1 MVEETS
7 LEKNEQEEEERKA
20 REEAETR
27 EREEREDEER
37 KSREEAEKREKEEI
51 ERQKQLD
58 KKIDDLSLSLSEKVS
73 EDLLDEVFT
82 RVSLE
87 WHVSEQVRDKIVND
101 EISTQPQ
108 SYLRRFCTESVDEY
122 RRELDRVWRSDLRD
136 RIQQEIFDRVVYGN
150 LDLLVRECCDR
161 TIWEAQTQRAADI
174 YETLLDE
181 IVGVE
186 SMDRLFLE
194 IIFEEMTGL
203 VKPFIEKIKIPPPKP
218 VIQPQTPRSIKR
230 PPQDSQIE
238 SSLVSKKLK
247 TTTTMPSV
255 VNECEEFETD
265 PEKCGYFWDFGL
277 FDGDLTEFSDCFEV
291 AKDFLASY
299 FRKYNF
305 VRGFTFEELDEIIE
319 MFAIAMGRHSSE
331 PAFEHAVNTSLS
343 KFMAR
348 ILLKVRI

>member
-1 MVEETS
+1 MAEETS
-7 LEKNEQEEEERKA
+7 LEKNEKEEDERKA
-20 REEAETR
+20 REEAENR
-27 EREEREDEER
+27 EREEREDKER
-37 KSREEAEKREKEEI
+37 KSREEAEKEEI

-58 KKIDDLSLSLSEKVS
+58 KQIDDLSLSLSEKVS
-73 EDLLDEVFT
+73 EDLLDEVFSRT
-82 RVSLE
+82 SLE

-101 EISTQPQ
+101 EISAQPQ
-108 SYLRRFCTESVDEY
+108 SYLRRFCNESVDEY
-122 RRELDRVWRSDLRD
+122 RRELDRAWRNDLRE

-150 LDLLVRECCDR
+150 LDLLIRECCDR
-161 TIWEAQTQRAADI
+161 TIWEAQTERAGDI

-181 IVGVE
+181 FVGVK

-194 IIFEEMTGL
+194 IIFEEMTGQ
-203 VKPFIEKIKIPPPKP
+203 VKPFIEKMIIPPPKP
-218 VIQPQTPRSIKR
+218 VIQQPQTPRSIKR

-247 TTTTMPSV
+247 TTTMPCA
-255 VNECEEFETD
+255 VNEWEEFETD
-265 PEKCGYFWDFGL
+265 PEKCEYFEDFGL
-277 FDGDLTEFSDCFEV
+277 FNGDLTEFSDCFEV